1 VTDLFADKAAE
12 FDALPLPQRISEG
25 VSAALLARVPLRAD
39 QTVLDFGAGT
49 GLLTGRVAPR
59 VASVT
64 AVDVSPAMLAQ
75 LAAKPEL
82 QGRVE
87 SVCQDLIAA
96 PLGRT
101 FDRVVSAMALHHVE
115 DTAALL
121 RALFAHLAPG
131 GRVALADLDSEDGTF
146 HPPGVEGV
154 FHHGFERARLAEQL
168 RAAGFVGVAIDTA
181 CTVEKE
187 GRSYPIFLATAER
200 PGA

>member
-1 VTDLFADKAAE
+1 MTDLFADKAPDY
-12 FDALPLPQRISEG
+12 DARPVPQRISEG
-25 VSAALLARVPLRAD
+25 VSAALFARVALRAD

-59 VASVT
+59 VAKVI

-87 SVCQDLIAA
+87 TVFHDLLAT

-101 FDRVVSAMALHHVE
+101 ADAIMSAMAMHHVE

-121 RALFAHLAPG
+121 RALFAHLSPG
-131 GRVALADLDSEDGTF
+131 GQVALADLDREDGTF

-154 FHHGFERARLAEQL
+154 FHHGFDRDVLAARMRE
-168 RAAGFVGVAIDTA
+168 AGFVDVVIDTA
-181 CTVEKE
+181 CTIEKE
-187 GRSYPIFLATAER
+187 GRSYMIFLATAVR
-200 PGA
+200 PAA